1 MDENGRTVICY
12 PFAGDSVGGS
22 HMSVLGLLKLL
33 DQSRFRAIVVPAKAG
48 GKIAAL
54 FSDFETIPDPA
65 VNQPFAHPG
74 QPFGLMKFTR
84 ALRGLRKRVRFLQS
98 HHVDLVHSNDGRT
111 HADWALAARLAGV
124 PLLWHHRGDPS
135 AAGLRLLAPLLADRV
150 LAVSSFALP
159 RPGLWS
165 AAGKAEVVHSPFDTD
180 LHVDRV
186 AARRTLAGELGVSED
201 ALILGYFG
209 AFVPRKR
216 PLIFVDVVAR
226 LREQLDRPV
235 VGVMF
240 GEARSEAME
249 RAVLDR
255 IAENQATETV
265 RLMGYRAPGAYWIG
279 ACDQLVVPAV
289 GEPFGRTLIEAMLVG
304 TPVVAANSGGNMEA
318 LQNGLGLLVPPD
330 DPDALSQ
337 ACLLLAR
344 DPAAAS
350 AMADRA
356 AADARNRFGEA
367 RHCQRVSEVYSELI
381 ARRRRARSR
390 EPKSTPQPAAANNES
405 LS

>member
-1 MDENGRTVICY
+1 
-12 PFAGDSVGGS
+12 
-22 HMSVLGLLKLL
+22 MSVLGLLKLL
-33 DQSRFRAIVVPAKAG
+33 DQSRFRTIVVPARAN

-54 FSDFETIPDPA
+54 FRSFETIPDPA
-65 VNQPFAHPG
+65 DNQPFVAPG
-74 QPFGLMKFTR
+74 QPYGPMKFAR
-84 ALRGLRKRVRFLQS
+84 ALRGLRKRVRFLRTHQ
-98 HHVDLVHSNDGRT
+98 VDLVHSNDGRT

-135 AAGLRLLAPLLADRV
+135 AVGLRLLAPFLADRV

-180 LHVDRV
+180 LNIDRA
-186 AARRTLAGELGVSED
+186 AARRALARELGVSKD
-201 ALILGYFG
+201 ALVLGYFG

-216 PLIFVDVVAR
+216 PLIFIDAVAR
-226 LREQLDRPV
+226 LRTQLDRPV
-235 VGVMF
+235 IGVMF

-249 RAVLDR
+249 KAVLDR
-255 IAENQATETV
+255 IAEHQAAETV
-265 RLMGYRAPGAYWIG
+265 RLMGYRTPGAYWIA

-289 GEPFGRTLIEAMLVG
+289 GEPFGRTIIEAMLVG
-304 TPVVAANSGGNMEA
+304 TPVIAANSGGNIEA
-318 LQNGLGLLVPPD
+318 IQNGLGLLVPAD
-330 DPDALSQ
+330 DPDALSR
-337 ACLLLAR
+337 ACLHLAQ

-367 RHCQRVSEVYSELI
+367 RHCQRVSDVYSELTE
-381 ARRRRARSR
+381 RRRMARTR
-390 EPKSTPQPAAANNES
+390 EPKVHPQRAAANNKP